1 MSFLNANVPPI
12 ECYIRG
18 NYLRDQKDSHD
29 KYFQCLIFG
38 VTSLPGQV
46 PLFNFIMEDG
56 GIWWH
61 APISAF
67 CTKEGVLE
75 QDLHELELWDSFSY
89 HIAVTKF
96 SILQNKKLKFL
107 SRNGKEHFGTYLF
120 TLDWAHSDFNEINFG
135 FSENPGQHKCGHVIE
150 LDNGNYAIQPN
161 NRIKIF
167 DASFVTK
174 PNEILIER
182 KVNSHIYTVENCPK
196 WVTEDSDNYEYGINQ
211 INGEENEATKIQNN
225 R

>member
-135 FSENPGQHKCGHVIE
+135 FSENPGQHKWGHVLQ
-150 LDNGNYAIQPN
+150 LDNGNFAIQPN
-161 NRIKIF
+161 NRLRLY
-167 DASFVTK
+167 DPNFVTK
-174 PNEILIER
+174 QGQNLIER
-182 KVNSHIYTVENCPK
+182 KVNSHIFTVENNPK
-196 WVTEDSDNYEYGINQ
+196 WHTENSDNFDYKHSKIN
-211 INGEENEATKIQNN
+211 E
-225 R
+225 